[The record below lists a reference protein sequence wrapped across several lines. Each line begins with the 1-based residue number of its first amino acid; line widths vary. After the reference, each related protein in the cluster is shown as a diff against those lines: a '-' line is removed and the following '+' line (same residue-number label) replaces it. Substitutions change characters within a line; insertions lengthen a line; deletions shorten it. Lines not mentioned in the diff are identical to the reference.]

1 MTTTPT
7 SSPSGASRWRWPLGG
22 TAVVLGLASVIEG
35 GQVLF
40 GGPEVRAQAGDT
52 VPFVLAFNFGAG
64 FAYVLA
70 GAATLLRRQQAI
82 WLARGLAAA
91 TLIVFLALGV
101 HVMVGG
107 AFETRTII
115 AMSVRSLFWVA
126 QALLV
131 PRVLGRE
138 PRTTGAAREE
148 DEAPASAPRSG

>member
-1 MTTTPT
+1 MTTTTTP
-7 SSPSGASRWRWPLGG
+7 SPSGVSRWRWPLGVI
-22 TAVVLGLASVIEG
+22 ALVFGLASVIEG

-64 FAYVLA
+64 FAYMLA
-70 GAATLLRRQQAI
+70 GGATLLRRQHAI

-126 QALLV
+126 QALLI
-131 PRVLGRE
+131 PWVLAHE
-138 PRTTGAAREE
+138 PRTTGTTRE
-148 DEAPASAPRSG
+148 